1 MGRSMKTAMWRNYV
15 STDRQTNSLDNAII
29 EFYSDLRRLDVL
41 LIVYWIYLKIVKY
54 YLVIKTIS
62 FGILEKLQIFLQTL
76 PQGD

>member
-1 MGRSMKTAMWRNYV
+1 MKTAMWRNYV

-62 FGILEKLQIFLQTL
+62 FGILEKLQIF
-76 PQGD
+76 

>member
-1 MGRSMKTAMWRNYV
+1 MKTAIWRNYV
-15 STDRQTNSLDNAII
+15 STDRQTNSLDSAII

-62 FGILEKLQIFLQTL
+62 FGILEKLQIF
-76 PQGD
+76 

>member
-1 MGRSMKTAMWRNYV
+1 MKTAIWRNYV

-62 FGILEKLQIFLQTL
+62 FGILEKLQIF
-76 PQGD
+76 

>member
-1 MGRSMKTAMWRNYV
+1 MKTAIWRNYV

-29 EFYSDLRRLDVL
+29 EFYSDLRRLYVL

-62 FGILEKLQIFLQTL
+62 FGILEKLQIF
-76 PQGD
+76 